1 MNPEYLFVYGSLRR
15 TTSGVHQYLASDAEY
30 VAEGSMQG
38 RLYEINGYP
47 GAIETADLNE
57 RVFGELYRVRAMSML
72 LARLDAY
79 EESDATFPQP
89 HEYVRKV
96 LPVKLC
102 DGDSV
107 MAWVYV
113 FNRSIAGLRH
123 IISGDYREGTTK

>member
-15 TTSGVHQYLASDAEY
+15 TAAGVHQYLVLDAEY

-47 GAIETADLNE
+47 GAIETADVNE
-57 RVFGELYRVRAMSML
+57 RVFGELYRGPAMQKL

-79 EESDATFPQP
+79 EECDTTFPQP

-96 LPVKLC
+96 LPVTLC
-102 DGDSV
+102 NGASV
-107 MAWVYV
+107 MAWVYL
-113 FNRSIAGLRH
+113 FNRNIAGLRY
-123 IISGDYREGTTK
+123 IGSGDYREGTTK